1 MKRIPGTFS
10 KSIKEKTFNRRY
22 LKHIEKPGDK
32 DWLKSQFELR
42 DEKYYLRDGFDKK
55 DTKHLKGLFVIA
67 RKNRKG
73 PIKIFPIALTGIVVG
88 GIVIFFTVF
97 ANPLLEAAMEAG
109 LEAAFEA
116 KSDVNRLRLSLF
128 KFSIAIDS
136 ITVANRDK
144 PMTNLFEMGKMRI
157 KLKPEAVLR
166 GKIYIEEIR
175 ADSIQFGTPR
185 TVSGALPGKPP
196 KVKKEKVKSD
206 APPLVD
212 LQNFDA
218 KGLLEREFDKL
229 RTPKLYDE
237 AIQFYNGS
245 KEKWQNN
252 VDLAKART
260 EELKASAQP
269 ILSLNASSFKV
280 DASNKESIAKTV
292 SDINKIINDINAMVN
307 NVQTTANDA
316 ANMVRDIEND
326 INTAKKLEQ
335 NARTAITDDINHLK
349 SYIDLSSGTALA
361 ALEPSIKEILSDTA
375 EEYVDYG
382 LRALEIFQKIQAEQA
397 AMPKTEKPKKEPKVV
412 FKGRDVV
419 FPTRA
424 YPAFY
429 LGILASDFTIQPW
442 NWAFDLRD
450 VSTDPDLTNRPVS
463 LKLGMTEQSGNQRKI
478 AFDGSGDFR
487 TKATDRFTT
496 KLTGNGFPIN
506 FAGNAAL
513 SKAGINGFNS
523 GAAFSVNFSG
533 RTDGGISGGGDIQL
547 SNAKLLNPAGT
558 IAEALDE
565 AIREAQSIDLGIQYT
580 HWVNAKDEF
589 KISTNIADL
598 LAAALKRIVNA
609 YMKKAMDEIERLL
622 RARIEQYI
630 DGRFLAK
637 EDLDALFKLARG
649 DKAALDTLKNSLNNK
664 KAELE
669 KQAKGF
675 ADQAAQQL
683 KAEASKQGQQAVDDL
698 KKGQTPTLQAPST
711 PGLPGGGLKMPGR

>member
-1 MKRIPGTFS
+1 MKKI
-10 KSIKEKTFNRRY
+10 IKEKTFNQRY

-42 DEKYYLRDGFDKK
+42 DEKYYLRDGLDKK
-55 DTKHLKGLFVIA
+55 DKKRLKRLFAVA
-67 RKNRKG
+67 DRNSKG
-73 PIKIFPIALTGIVVG
+73 PIKIFPLALTGIVVG
-88 GIVIFFTVF
+88 GMVIFFTVF

-136 ITVANRDK
+136 ITVANRDE

-166 GKIYIEEIR
+166 GKVYIEEIR

-185 TVSGALPGKPP
+185 TVSGALPSKPP
-196 KVKKEKVKSD
+196 KVKKEKAKSD
-206 APPLVD
+206 TPPLVD

-218 KGLLEREFDKL
+218 KGLLDREFDQL
-229 RTPKLYDE
+229 RAPKLYDE
-237 AIQFYNGS
+237 TIQFYNGS

-252 VDLAKART
+252 VDLAKTKT
-260 EELKASAQP
+260 EGLKASSQTF
-269 ILSLNASSFKV
+269 LNLNAGSFKV
-280 DASNKESIAKTV
+280 DTSDKESIAKTI
-292 SDINKIINDINAMVN
+292 SDINKTISDINAMVN
-307 NVQTTANDA
+307 DVQTTANDA

-326 INTAKKLEQ
+326 INTARKLEQ

-349 SYIDLSSGTALA
+349 SYIDLSSGAAMA
-361 ALEPSIKEILSDTA
+361 ALEPSIREVLSDTA
-375 EEYVDYG
+375 EKYVDYG

-397 AMPKTEKPKKEPKVV
+397 AKPKTEKSKTEKPKKEPKVV

-450 VSTDPDLTNRPVS
+450 VSTDPDLTNKPVS

-487 TKATDRFTT
+487 TKATNRFTT

-506 FAGNAAL
+506 FAKNAAL
-513 SKAGINGFNS
+513 ANAGINGFNS
-523 GAAFSVNFSG
+523 GAAFSVNFTG
-533 RTDGGISGGGDIQL
+533 RADGGISGGGDIQF
-547 SNAKLLNPAGT
+547 SNAKLLNPEGT

-565 AIREAQSIDLGIQYT
+565 AIREAKNIDLGIQYT
-580 HWVNAKDEF
+580 HQVDAKDEF
-589 KISTNIADL
+589 KITTNIADL

-609 YMKKAMDEIERLL
+609 YMKKAMDKIERLL
-622 RARIEQYI
+622 RAKIEQYI

-637 EDLDALFKLARG
+637 EDLDALSKLARG

-675 ADQAAQQL
+675 AEQQL
-683 KAEASKQGQQAVDDL
+683 KAEAAKQGQQAIEDL
-698 KKGQTPTLQAPST
+698 KKGQTPSLQAPS
-711 PGLPGGGLKMPGR
+711 LPGGLKMPGR